1 MNSGPQSSLE
11 EELESDEEEEEEEEL
26 ELDEEVEEEEVE
38 EVQSLLLRED
48 KAEPDLPF
56 PPVFAEVAKAKMV
69 AIKVEAKTEDFI
81 VILNNAGTCRLL
93 YFS

>member
-11 EELESDEEEEEEEEL
+11 EELESDEEEEEL
-26 ELDEEVEEEEVE
+26 ELDDEEEEVE
-38 EVQSLLLRED
+38 EVQPLLLRED